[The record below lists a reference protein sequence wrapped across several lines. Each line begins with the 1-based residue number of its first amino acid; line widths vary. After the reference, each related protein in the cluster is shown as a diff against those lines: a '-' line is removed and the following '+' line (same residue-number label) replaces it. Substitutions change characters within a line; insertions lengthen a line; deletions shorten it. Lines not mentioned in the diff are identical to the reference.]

1 MSCLC
6 EHADVGFAFATGSKS
21 HPDYMLAVSIF
32 VHPKKRHA
40 VWRSTQC
47 GRLESLIN
55 SKENHPRKENSYLSS
70 QKSFHHTHAAK
81 SFSRP
86 SRRMSACFFWKISMG
101 LRRTAWAP
109 EPPMLIPMAFA
120 FFRISS
126 RRGESQAMKV
136 PWPLP
141 RRFWISFGNLVAR
154 RSRPAY
160 R

>member
-1 MSCLC
+1 MSRLWQ
-6 EHADVGFAFATGSKS
+6 HADVCFAFATDSTCR
-21 HPDYMLAVSIF
+21 PDYMLAVSIF
-32 VHPKKRHA
+32 IHPKKKTPCSVEVDAMWSPR
-40 VWRSTQC
+40 VSNKLRRKS
-47 GRLESLIN
+47 SNN
-55 SKENHPRKENSYLSS
+55 SSISS
-70 QKSFHHTHAAK
+70 QESNHHIHAAK

-101 LRRTAWAP
+101 LRRTACAP

-141 RRFWISFGNLVAR
+141 RRF
-154 RSRPAY
+154 
-160 R
+160 

>member
-1 MSCLC
+1 MSRLC
-6 EHADVGFAFATGSKS
+6 EHADVCFAFATGSTCR
-21 HPDYMLAVSIF
+21 PVYVLAVSIF
-32 VHPKKRHA
+32 IIQKKRHA
-40 VWRSTQC
+40 VWRSTEYS
-47 GRLESLIN
+47 RLESLIN
-55 SKENHPRKENSYLSS
+55 SEENHKKKKSSISS
-70 QKSFHHTHAAK
+70 QEFNHHIHAAK

-101 LRRTAWAP
+101 LRRTACAP

-141 RRFWISFGNLVAR
+141 RRF
-154 RSRPAY
+154 
-160 R
+160 